1 MFFLFNETKEENIRK
16 TKHLIY
22 LSITIREG
30 EGLCFVYVLL
40 QFASQHLSRPL
51 VSNMMVIRFQQSR
64 YQPRLQRND
73 NIRNSTLTVREE

>member
-40 QFASQHLSRPL
+40 QFASQHL
-51 VSNMMVIRFQQSR
+51 
-64 YQPRLQRND
+64 
-73 NIRNSTLTVREE
+73 